1 MVGKWAIHPNQ
12 VELANEVFTPSPD
25 AIEEAKEIIKAMN
38 KAAKNG
44 EGATV
49 FKGGMVDLASIK
61 QAEVLVNLANLIESG

>member
-1 MVGKWAIHPNQ
+1 MLGKWAIHPNQ

-44 EGATV
+44 EGTTV
-49 FKGGMVDLASIK
+49 FKGRMVDLASIK